1 MYVMCSSCCYSHCKC
16 NCVPLFSSFVL
27 ITTRVYRACH
37 FDHAS
42 FSCSYVLFILHI
54 FSEWRKK
61 SYTYYRSII
70 CIIARVHQCTLA
82 VWINR
87 NACSKVLSLRRL
99 YKLLFGQKII
109 LSQQRFH
116 RHNTLSRDTEYRI
129 FNYFSVKS
137 LMPKLAFYVL

>member
-1 MYVMCSSCCYSHCKC
+1 LCNYQHTCIYRFGSNAFYATLQQLERSFCKYRFPYMYVMCSSCCYSHCKC

-109 LSQQRFH
+109 LS
-116 RHNTLSRDTEYRI
+116 
-129 FNYFSVKS
+129 
-137 LMPKLAFYVL
+137 